1 MTEGLLI
8 ITACIDF
15 RIPRENSVMD
25 DDIGPVAPGD
35 SPQYTPTE
43 EIDEVFL
50 DVDEGYPNDDVEARA
65 RFYLGAAYTHLSSA
79 WRTLKQALEMTRAA
93 GIQIGEEPSRED
105 VEAYYRMSEVT
116 KESKS
121 SPQGEPDTSETPAE
135 NKQDVAVE
143 EDDEAQEEDLAA
155 EGQPGGIDIGHVA
168 RIILY
173 EESDEDGS
181 SV

>member
-1 MTEGLLI
+1 
-8 ITACIDF
+8 
-15 RIPRENSVMD
+15 MD
-25 DDIGPVAPGD
+25 DNTKPVAPD
-35 SPQYTPTE
+35 SPRYTPTE

-93 GIQIGEEPSRED
+93 GIQVGGEPSRED

-116 KESKS
+116 RESRN
-121 SPQGEPDTSETPAE
+121 SPQGGPDTSETQVE
-135 NKQDVAVE
+135 NEQDVVVE
-143 EDDEAQEEDLAA
+143 ENDEAQEEDLAA
-155 EGQPGGIDIGHVA
+155 ESQPGGSDIGHVA
-168 RIILY
+168 RIILN

-181 SV
+181 SM

>member
-1 MTEGLLI
+1 
-8 ITACIDF
+8 
-15 RIPRENSVMD
+15 MD
-25 DDIGPVAPGD
+25 DDTRPVAPD
-35 SPQYTPTE
+35 SPRYTPTE

-93 GIQIGEEPSRED
+93 GVQLGGEPSRED

-116 KESKS
+116 RESENL
-121 SPQGEPDTSETPAE
+121 PQGEQNNSETQVE
-135 NKQDVAVE
+135 SKEDVVVE
-143 EDDEAQEEDLAA
+143 ENDEAQEEELAV
-155 EGQPGGIDIGHVA
+155 EPQSGGTDIGHVA
-168 RIILY
+168 RIILN

-181 SV
+181 SM

>member
-1 MTEGLLI
+1 
-8 ITACIDF
+8 
-15 RIPRENSVMD
+15 MD

-93 GIQIGEEPSRED
+93 GIQVGEEPSRED

-116 KESKS
+116 RESRN
-121 SPQGEPDTSETPAE
+121 SPQGGPDTSETQVE
-135 NKQDVAVE
+135 NEQDVVVE
-143 EDDEAQEEDLAA
+143 ENDEAQEEDLAA
-155 EGQPGGIDIGHVA
+155 ESQPGGTDIGHVA
-168 RIILY
+168 RIILN

-181 SV
+181 SM

>member
-1 MTEGLLI
+1 
-8 ITACIDF
+8 
-15 RIPRENSVMD
+15 MD
-25 DDIGPVAPGD
+25 DDTRPVAPD
-35 SPQYTPTE
+35 SPRYTPTE

-93 GIQIGEEPSRED
+93 GVQFGGEPSRED

-116 KESKS
+116 RESENL
-121 SPQGEPDTSETPAE
+121 PQGEQNNSETQVE
-135 NKQDVAVE
+135 SEEDVVVE
-143 EDDEAQEEDLAA
+143 ENDEAQEEELAV
-155 EGQPGGIDIGHVA
+155 EPQSGGTDIGYTA
-168 RIILY
+168 RIILN

-181 SV
+181 SM

>member
-15 RIPRENSVMD
+15 RIPRENSVMN

-93 GIQIGEEPSRED
+93 GVQLGGEPSRED

-116 KESKS
+116 KESENL
-121 SPQGEPDTSETPAE
+121 PQGEQSSSETQVE
-135 NKQDVAVE
+135 SKEDVVVE
-143 EDDEAQEEDLAA
+143 EDDETQEEELAV
-155 EGQPGGIDIGHVA
+155 EPQSGGTDIGYIA
-168 RIILY
+168 RIILN

-181 SV
+181 SM

>member
-1 MTEGLLI
+1 
-8 ITACIDF
+8 
-15 RIPRENSVMD
+15 MD
-25 DDIGPVAPGD
+25 DNTKPVAPD
-35 SPQYTPTE
+35 SPRYTPTE

-116 KESKS
+116 KESKN

-135 NKQDVAVE
+135 KEQDVAVE

-155 EGQPGGIDIGHVA
+155 EAQPGGTDIRHVA
-168 RIILY
+168 RIILN

-181 SV
+181 SM